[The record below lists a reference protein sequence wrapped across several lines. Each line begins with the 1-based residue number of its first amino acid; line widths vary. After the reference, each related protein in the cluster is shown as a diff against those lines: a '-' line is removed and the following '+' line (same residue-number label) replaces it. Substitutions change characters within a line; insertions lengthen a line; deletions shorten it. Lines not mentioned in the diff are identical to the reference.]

1 MVYGKEYT
9 EKTRRSEMQASFS
22 VESYSSESGSDG
34 EIGKTSLTDTR
45 KPDHSQRTKTSF
57 HRLINQMGSSTRKL
71 EEETS
76 GLLRDLVRFA

>member
-9 EKTRRSEMQASFS
+9 EKTRRRELQASFS

-34 EIGKTSLTDTR
+34 EIGIRSLTDTR
-45 KPDHSQRTKTSF
+45 KPAHSQRTKTSF

-76 GLLRDLVRFA
+76 GLLRDLVRFV

>member
-9 EKTRRSEMQASFS
+9 EKTKRRELQASFS

-34 EIGKTSLTDTR
+34 EIGITSLTDTR
-45 KPDHSQRTKTSF
+45 KPAHSQRTKTSF

-76 GLLRDLVRFA
+76 GLLRDLVRFV

>member
-9 EKTRRSEMQASFS
+9 EKTRRRELQASFS

-34 EIGKTSLTDTR
+34 EMGRTNFTDTR
-45 KPDHSQRTKTSF
+45 KPAHLQRTNTSF

-76 GLLRDLVRFA
+76 GLLRDLVRFV

>member
-9 EKTRRSEMQASFS
+9 EKTRRRELQASFS

-34 EIGKTSLTDTR
+34 EIGITSLTDTS
-45 KPDHSQRTKTSF
+45 KPAHSQRPKTSF

-76 GLLRDLVRFA
+76 GLLRDLVRFV